1 MVDARLRE
9 LAAARAVWQ
18 CWSGGGSLE
27 LRRWRWGR
35 GRARAPRALGFTRAL
50 MNPTTRGRV
59 VAGGG
64 GEAVGVGEP

>member
-1 MVDARLRE
+1 
-9 LAAARAVWQ
+9 
-18 CWSGGGSLE
+18 
-27 LRRWRWGR
+27 
-35 GRARAPRALGFTRAL
+35 L